1 MAHDALWTPAV
12 QVELIKTYAA
22 ALHAL
27 PSQSDTAL
35 IGTAAPSTEPVDRI
49 AGYFQAIC
57 NANEHPVVLAYCAL
71 VAMYHFPACRDEIA
85 RHTPIDHAAFFDGGP
100 TVLPYELRFERHL
113 SGVGQ
118 RSAKNKTEVIVQ
130 QAKTPAE
137 IVVAERQLLQR
148 L

>member
-12 QVELIKTYAA
+12 QVKIIGTYAA

-27 PSQSDTAL
+27 PSQSDTGL
-35 IGTAAPSTEPVDRI
+35 ISVVAPSTEPVSKI

-57 NANEHPVVLAYCAL
+57 TANEHPVVLAYCAL
-71 VAMYHFPACRDEIA
+71 VAMYHFPACRAEIA
-85 RHTPIDHAAFFDGGP
+85 RDTPVNHAAFFVGGP
-100 TVLPYELRFERHL
+100 TVMPFERRFERHL
-113 SGVGQ
+113 SGVGR
-118 RSAKNKTEVIVQ
+118 RSAKNKAEVILQ